1 MSEETMKQE
10 LDAAKKKME
19 ELEESL
25 NDAKRDISLEQ
36 RKADRLQED
45 LEKAKEEADEK
56 IKELQQ

>member
-1 MSEETMKQE
+1 MKRDHDE
-10 LDAAKKKME
+10 AKKNME
-19 ELEESL
+19 KLEEDLSE
-25 NDAKRDISLEQ
+25 AKREINLEQ